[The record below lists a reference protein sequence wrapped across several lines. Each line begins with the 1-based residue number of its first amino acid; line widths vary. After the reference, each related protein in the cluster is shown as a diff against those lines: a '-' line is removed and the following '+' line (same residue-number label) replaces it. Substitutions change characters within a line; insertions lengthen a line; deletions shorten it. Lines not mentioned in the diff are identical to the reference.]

1 MRRAPHSAL
10 LLAAVLMQAG
20 CVAFSEAPPAG
31 RLPESVLAQPER
43 FVLVTLRNDPAM
55 VASRAG
61 STPRG
66 YDTASVY
73 AAGSRARSIARAL
86 ARKHSLREV
95 SAWPIAPMDVHCIL
109 FELPADTTRASAL
122 AELAREPEVQL
133 AQPLNTFH
141 AAASDEKTRYNDPYV
156 DLQRS
161 LTQMAVPAAHRW
173 SRGKGVKVA
182 IVDTGV
188 STHHPD
194 LRGRVVGTRN
204 FIDSDRARFESDRH
218 GTEVAGIIAALAD
231 NREGIV
237 GVAPEVQIL
246 AFKACWQL
254 RIDADAAVC
263 NSFTLAQGLAAAIE
277 ADADVINLSLAGPAD
292 ELLAELVAHAVRRGI
307 VVVGA
312 ASPAETAS
320 GFPALVP
327 GVLAVDVARPRTSSL
342 QTFYAPGEDVLTLTP
357 DGGYGF
363 ASGSSLATAHVS
375 GVVALLLSR
384 ARVLDGEGV
393 RKLLATSSQRIATPI
408 GEFSSINACAALAEM
423 LSLGPCPQDSP
434 QAVALRSA
442 APRAH

>member
-1 MRRAPHSAL
+1 MRRTSGRAL
-10 LLAAVLMQAG
+10 LLAALLAQSG

-31 RLPESVLAQPER
+31 RLPDAVLAQPER
-43 FVLVTLRNDPAM
+43 FILVTLRNDSAM
-55 VASRAG
+55 LASRAS

-66 YDTASVY
+66 YDTASAY

-86 ARKHSLREV
+86 ARKHSLRQV

-109 FELPADTTRASAL
+109 FELPADVPRASAL
-122 AELAREPEVQL
+122 AELAREPDVQL
-133 AQPLNTFH
+133 AQPLNTFR
-141 AAASDEKTRYNDPYV
+141 AAASDQRLPYNDPYV

-161 LTQMAVPAAHRW
+161 LAQMAVPAAHRW
-173 SRGKGVKVA
+173 SRGRGVKVA
-182 IVDTGV
+182 VIDTGV
-188 STHHPD
+188 STRHPD
-194 LRGRVVGTRN
+194 LRGRVSATRN
-204 FIDSDRARFESDRH
+204 FIDADRSRFESDRH

-246 AFKACWQL
+246 AYKACWQL

-292 ELLAELVAHAVRRGI
+292 ELLADLVAHAVRRGI

-312 ASPAETAS
+312 ASSADPAS
-320 GFPALVP
+320 GFPAMVS
-327 GVLAVDVARPRTSSL
+327 GVLAVDVARPRTSSM

-375 GVVALLLSR
+375 GVVALLVSR
-384 ARVLDGEGV
+384 AHVLDGEGA
-393 RKLLATSSQRIATPI
+393 RKLLATSIQRIATPM
-408 GEFSSINACAALAEM
+408 GELSSINACAALAEM
-423 LSLGPCPQDSP
+423 LSLGPCPQQP
-434 QAVALRSA
+434 QAVALRSTA
-442 APRAH
+442 TRAH